1 MPAVNPA
8 VHDDCGPAVH
18 RHGPR
23 VRRISPGRCGK
34 SGADMQNGISA
45 GGTPAATKAPFL
57 PSLNGGRAIAA
68 FLVFGGHYLAF
79 QFATE
84 VGAAFIYEDG
94 SGRGASDAFF
104 FEFFGAFI
112 P

>member
-1 MPAVNPA
+1 
-8 VHDDCGPAVH
+8 
-18 RHGPR
+18 
-23 VRRISPGRCGK
+23 
-34 SGADMQNGISA
+34 MQNGISA

-112 P
+112 PVPINYFFVVSGFVLARVADCS